1 MANTPEVSVGPPGDL
16 GLRPVSVG
24 GRRVGKAGSLKE
36 LRKILDRAGVEPGH
50 EIHWLG
56 GDHTVWPDVAWVR
69 QTICF
74 FMVAGLLATAYPLF
88 RIGMSDSGDALTY
101 AGRIAGLTILAVA
114 VVEALAVLAAID
126 YWTKRRWRYSGVVLL
141 VGVVISL
148 VCSVTLLLLQI
159 GERFTGYTVVGVV
172 LGAWSSVALYGLFK
186 CGAWNGL
193 HVPRKIAIG
202 LMVSTLLASANLAY
216 SQIYVPYVTTPLIQ
230 SGAEIKESNMEK
242 GSRRAYVTV
251 HLFVKNAGQVPVYVL
266 GSIYWVHGVSASN
279 KSDRLPAPNK
289 RNKPDKPAAAELI
302 YDGEFVSPVGRV
314 LNPGEEVAQDAV
326 IEIEGAVPHKYEA
339 VRARTEVYVIRKDRM
354 KMTAEYE
361 RSRMSGKTLKEDCQP
376 GDPANAEYRYRTGI
390 SNSSEILN
398 VTRGPQRITLWKV
411 AGKDPYVIVDVSPPN
426 KRISFDPR
434 NPSANEEASERYG
447 LTQVRGSTAE
457 TPYAELLEKASA
469 TEKGATPPP
478 TATPSPTPTPFLPQP
493 PAR

>member
-24 GRRVGKAGSLKE
+24 GRQVGKAGSLKE

-172 LGAWSSVALYGLFK
+172 LGAWPCTDSS
-186 CGAWNGL
+186 
-193 HVPRKIAIG
+193 
-202 LMVSTLLASANLAY
+202 
-216 SQIYVPYVTTPLIQ
+216 
-230 SGAEIKESNMEK
+230 
-242 GSRRAYVTV
+242 
-251 HLFVKNAGQVPVYVL
+251 NAGRGMGCTFP
-266 GSIYWVHGVSASN
+266 G
-279 KSDRLPAPNK
+279 KS
-289 RNKPDKPAAAELI
+289 
-302 YDGEFVSPVGRV
+302 
-314 LNPGEEVAQDAV
+314 
-326 IEIEGAVPHKYEA
+326 
-339 VRARTEVYVIRKDRM
+339 
-354 KMTAEYE
+354 
-361 RSRMSGKTLKEDCQP
+361 RSG
-376 GDPANAEYRYRTGI
+376 
-390 SNSSEILN
+390 
-398 VTRGPQRITLWKV
+398 
-411 AGKDPYVIVDVSPPN
+411 
-426 KRISFDPR
+426 
-434 NPSANEEASERYG
+434 
-447 LTQVRGSTAE
+447 
-457 TPYAELLEKASA
+457 
-469 TEKGATPPP
+469 
-478 TATPSPTPTPFLPQP
+478 
-493 PAR
+493 